1 MTELGIT
8 QEYLL
13 LAVNDRGRFS
23 PLNPQQPIC
32 FVAAALGELTEAGC
46 IAFTGEKV
54 GLSGPLPE
62 ELRCLKP
69 LYDFI
74 DRPRP
79 VSLSMVLRDFAP
91 DGPKL
96 AELAEAVG
104 ESLEALRL
112 AAPQRALAGR
122 VFYLPAAGE
131 AARRLERLL
140 FRLCGEAG
148 PAPKEAALAV
158 LLLFYVSA
166 RYKHLSSMVTGSLD
180 KDNGFLR
187 FVVNDFASAY
197 KKYGLEVNT
206 PALVQNAVSVKL
218 SGLLLIER
226 FLNNAVSLFV
236 TLGLFGTFLGLSLS
250 VSSLTEL
257 IGYSNTDQ
265 WLSVLD
271 SVGEGLMSAL
281 SGMGVAFYTSLVG
294 VACSILLTLLRSV
307 FSPQAQREKLETQV
321 ELWLDHSVAPTLPT
335 EKAKDNAD
343 LIRQMIHALDAAAES
358 MDKTLKRST
367 DELKL
372 TLAASQKPLEDFN
385 RTVDSFN
392 EGVRDFSEF
401 NYNLRGTV
409 ERMDVCIRDLVSVLR
424 SSARGLERSERQ

>member
-1 MTELGIT
+1 MSGL
-8 QEYLL
+8 Q
-13 LAVNDRGRFS
+13 S
-23 PLNPQQPIC
+23 MPP
-32 FVAAALGELTEAGC
+32 
-46 IAFTGEKV
+46 V
-54 GLSGPLPE
+54 GL
-62 ELRCLKP
+62 
-69 LYDFI
+69 I
-74 DRPRP
+74 
-79 VSLSMVLRDFAP
+79 VIVAI
-91 DGPKL
+91 
-96 AELAEAVG
+96 V
-104 ESLEALRL
+104 AL
-112 AAPQRALAGR
+112 
-122 VFYLPAAGE
+122 F
-131 AARRLERLL
+131 
-140 FRLCGEAG
+140 
-148 PAPKEAALAV
+148 ALAV

-166 RYKHLSSMVTGSLD
+166 RYKHLRSMVTGNLD
-180 KDNGFLR
+180 KDNSFLR

-218 SGLLLIER
+218 SGMLLIER

>member
-1 MTELGIT
+1 MSGL
-8 QEYLL
+8 Q
-13 LAVNDRGRFS
+13 S
-23 PLNPQQPIC
+23 MPP
-32 FVAAALGELTEAGC
+32 
-46 IAFTGEKV
+46 V
-54 GLSGPLPE
+54 GL
-62 ELRCLKP
+62 
-69 LYDFI
+69 I
-74 DRPRP
+74 
-79 VSLSMVLRDFAP
+79 VIVAI
-91 DGPKL
+91 
-96 AELAEAVG
+96 V
-104 ESLEALRL
+104 AL
-112 AAPQRALAGR
+112 
-122 VFYLPAAGE
+122 F
-131 AARRLERLL
+131 
-140 FRLCGEAG
+140 
-148 PAPKEAALAV
+148 ALAV

-257 IGYSNTDQ
+257 IGYSNTDP

-271 SVGEGLMSAL
+271 SVGEGLMSTL

-343 LIRQMIHALDAAAES
+343 LIRPMIHALDAAAES

>member
-1 MTELGIT
+1 MSGLQGM
-8 QEYLL
+8 
-13 LAVNDRGRFS
+13 
-23 PLNPQQPIC
+23 PP
-32 FVAAALGELTEAGC
+32 
-46 IAFTGEKV
+46 V
-54 GLSGPLPE
+54 GL
-62 ELRCLKP
+62 
-69 LYDFI
+69 I
-74 DRPRP
+74 
-79 VSLSMVLRDFAP
+79 VIVAI
-91 DGPKL
+91 
-96 AELAEAVG
+96 V
-104 ESLEALRL
+104 AL
-112 AAPQRALAGR
+112 
-122 VFYLPAAGE
+122 FT
-131 AARRLERLL
+131 
-140 FRLCGEAG
+140 
-148 PAPKEAALAV
+148 LAV

-166 RYKHLSSMVTGSLD
+166 RYKHLSSMVTGSQD

-197 KKYGLEVNT
+197 KEYGLEVNT
-206 PALVQNAVSVKL
+206 PALVQNAVGVKL

-271 SVGEGLMSAL
+271 SVGDGLLSAL

-294 VACSILLTLLRSV
+294 VACSITLTLLRSV

-358 MDKTLKRST
+358 MDRTLKRST

-385 RTVDSFN
+385 RTVASFN

-409 ERMDVCIRDLVSVLR
+409 ERMDLCIRDLVSVLR